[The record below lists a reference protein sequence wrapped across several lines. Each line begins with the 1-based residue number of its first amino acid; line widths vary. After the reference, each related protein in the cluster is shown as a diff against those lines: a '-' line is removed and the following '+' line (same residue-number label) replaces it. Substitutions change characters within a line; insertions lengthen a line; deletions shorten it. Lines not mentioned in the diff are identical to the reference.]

1 MAQIWEGHK
10 ATCLVARPGT
20 MSPSLEASMSS
31 EMTVPRAPV
40 GQMNSMCIMVFYVL
54 HLKSV
59 PRLLQAAKGIHRTK
73 WLRTS

>member
-40 GQMNSMCIMVFYVL
+40 GQMGFLMYTL
-54 HLKSV
+54 
-59 PRLLQAAKGIHRTK
+59 
-73 WLRTS
+73 